1 MSNRIRRAEA
11 GNRGAGNDDAAGDYP
26 DARNAR
32 QPRRTRARRKIV
44 KMGKNK
50 RAPSAGWIVIVAVG
64 SAACLPAQTLLD
76 KGYRQ
81 MYNLDFA
88 AAHATFAE
96 FERENPKDAMGPVSD
111 AAAYLFTE
119 FDRLNI
125 LRSDYW
131 IKDESF
137 WVVNK
142 PVGDAVLKKKF
153 EDTLWWGQQMATE
166 TLKQSPDDM
175 DAMLAETMG
184 LGLHADYHALIEKKN
199 LQALGEVKQ
208 SRTLAEKL
216 LAVHPEV
223 YDAYIAPG
231 IENYLLSQ
239 KPLAIRWFLR
249 LGGAET
255 DRQLGIRNTRITAEK
270 GRYFMPYARL
280 LLAIA
285 DLRDNNREGAK
296 QKLTWLSSEYPG
308 NRLYREELERL
319 VISK

>member
-1 MSNRIRRAEA
+1 MILILTALATS
-11 GNRGAGNDDAAGDYP
+11 
-26 DARNAR
+26 
-32 QPRRTRARRKIV
+32 
-44 KMGKNK
+44 
-50 RAPSAGWIVIVAVG
+50 
-64 SAACLPAQTLLD
+64 LPADTETLLD

-81 MYNLDFA
+81 MYNLDFP

-96 FERENPKDAMGPVSD
+96 FEKANPTDAMGPVSD

-142 PVGDAVLKKKF
+142 PKGDPAVKKKF
-153 EDTLWWGQQMATE
+153 EDTLSWGQQMANE
-166 TLKQSPDDM
+166 TLKHAPDDL
-175 DAMLAETMG
+175 DGMLAATMA
-184 LGLHADYHALIEKKN
+184 LGIHADYLALIEKKN
-199 LQALGEVKQ
+199 LTALSEVKQ
-208 SRTLAEKL
+208 SRSLAEKL
-216 LAVHPEV
+216 LAVHPDA

-239 KPLAIRWFLR
+239 KPIAIRWFLR

-255 DRQLGIRNTRITAEK
+255 DRQLGIKNTRITAEK

-296 QKLTWLSSEYPG
+296 QKLTWLATEYPG
-308 NRLYREELERL
+308 NHLYREELERL
-319 VISK
+319 VIAK

>member
-1 MSNRIRRAEA
+1 MVGMRKTTWM
-11 GNRGAGNDDAAGDYP
+11 
-26 DARNAR
+26 AR
-32 QPRRTRARRKIV
+32 
-44 KMGKNK
+44 
-50 RAPSAGWIVIVAVG
+50 AVG
-64 SAACLPAQTLLD
+64 LLPIMAGMAVSLCGAPLPESALLD

-88 AAHATFAE
+88 AAHATFAQY
-96 FERENPKDAMGPVSD
+96 ERENPQSAMGPVSD

-142 PVGDAVLKKKF
+142 PTGDPGLKKKF
-153 EDTLWWGQQMATE
+153 EDVLARGQALATAE
-166 TLKQSPDDM
+166 LKRSPDDA
-175 DAMLAETMG
+175 DAMLATTMG
-184 LGLHADYHALIEKKN
+184 MGIHADYLALIEKKN
-199 LQALGEVKQ
+199 LTALSEVKQ
-208 SRTLAEKL
+208 SRTAAEKL
-216 LAVHPEV
+216 LAAHPEV

-239 KPLAIRWFLR
+239 KPIAIRWFLR

-255 DRQLGIRNTRITAEK
+255 DRQLGIQKTRITAEK
-270 GRYFMPYARL
+270 GHYFMPYARL

-296 QKLTWLSSEYPG
+296 QKLTWLNTEYPG
-308 NRLYREELERL
+308 NHLYREELERL
-319 VISK
+319 VISKK

>member
-1 MSNRIRRAEA
+1 M
-11 GNRGAGNDDAAGDYP
+11 
-26 DARNAR
+26 AR
-32 QPRRTRARRKIV
+32 PTIVVMRKNL
-44 KMGKNK
+44 GL
-50 RAPSAGWIVIVAVG
+50 
-64 SAACLPAQTLLD
+64 SAAAVLLLFAGVFVPLRAATSSLPTEALLD

-81 MYNLDFA
+81 MYNLDFVG
-88 AAHATFAE
+88 AHATFAE
-96 FERENPKDAMGPVSD
+96 YERANPASAMGPVSD

-142 PVGDAVLKKKF
+142 PQGDPILKKRF
-153 EDTLWWGQQMATE
+153 EDVLNRGQQLAAE
-166 TLKQSPDDM
+166 ELKKSPTDV
-175 DAMLAETMG
+175 DAMLATTMG
-184 LGLHADYHALIEKKN
+184 LGLHADYLALIEKKN
-199 LQALGEVKQ
+199 FAALSEVKQ
-208 SRTLAEKL
+208 SRNLAEKL
-216 LAVHPEV
+216 LAVHPDI

-239 KPLAIRWFLR
+239 KPVAVRWFLR

-255 DRQLGIRNTRITAEK
+255 DRQLGIKNTTITAEK
-270 GRYFMPYARL
+270 GHYFMPYARL

-296 QKLTWLSSEYPG
+296 QKLTWLSTEYPG
-308 NRLYREELERL
+308 NHLYREELERL
-319 VISK
+319 VIAK